1 MRRLIL
7 HIIFLLIL
15 LSNTSCGQDAR
26 TEKEHDAVIVGG
38 PCEGCESIYESTIP
52 LDELTYADTLQGFF
66 EDADKMIISGIV
78 YAKDGITP
86 VPDVIVY
93 VYHTDDKGYY
103 SKKGGETGWG
113 LRHGYLRG
121 WMKTNSAGE
130 YKFYTMRPAPYP
142 NATEPAHVH
151 LIIKEPGKSEYY
163 IDDIVFE
170 EDEFVDDDYRRRVG
184 DLGGSGIISLEKDA
198 AGIYS
203 GKRDIILG
211 KNISNYP

>member
-1 MRRLIL
+1 MRSLIYIL
-7 HIIFLLIL
+7 LFLIS
-15 LSNTSCGQDAR
+15 LSNTSCGQNTR
-26 TEKEHDAVIVGG
+26 TEREQDAVVVGG
-38 PCEGCESIYESTIP
+38 PCEGCESIYESP
-52 LDELTYADTLQGFF
+52 VPFENLAYADTISGFF
-66 EDADKMIISGIV
+66 EDADKMIISGTV
-78 YAKDGITP
+78 YAKDGTTP
-86 VPDVIVY
+86 VPDVILY
-93 VYHTDDKGYY
+93 FYHTDDKGYY
-103 SKKGGETGWG
+103 SKKGGESGWG

-151 LIIKEPGKSEYY
+151 MIIKEPGKSEYY

-170 EDEFVDDDYRRRVG
+170 DDEYVDDDYRRRVG